1 MHANATQ
8 PVANTPVG
16 ACCSAEALL
25 ERWIGLDSQTVG
37 SAAIARAVRV
47 RMEACGEPDE
57 AAFVARITRDAA
69 EQCRFID
76 EVVVPE
82 SWFFRDCQIF
92 DVLRQF
98 ATAFVTAP
106 GRAPLRIL
114 CAPCAA
120 GEEPYSVAMVLFEA
134 GLSSDQFRIDAV
146 DVSHAALARAAA
158 ATYSANAFR
167 GDDLTFRDRW
177 FHPQG
182 SATSLDESVR
192 KQVHFSSG
200 NLLDESFAID
210 RQPYDVIFCRNL
222 LIYLTRDARSRVEN
236 VIDRLL
242 APDGLL
248 MLGAAEPAILKGSW
262 ISCGSNAVFALRR
275 GTRATSPLPA
285 SQPMQHAAA
294 TAASMQDG
302 PAHLTADHRSV
313 ERASGYAPL
322 QSRMDEPVAPG
333 SSAGDEL
340 LREAHALAGAGR
352 RGEAMEAC
360 QRHQQAAGPSA
371 QVFFLMGALHQAAG
385 DLDRAEACLHKAL
398 YMDPV
403 HDEAFLALA
412 IVATQRGDDRM
423 AEHYRRS
430 AARIVSR
437 KGAS

>member
-8 PVANTPVG
+8 PVASTPAE
-16 ACCSAEALL
+16 ACRSAESWL

-37 SAAIARAVRV
+37 SAAIARAVRL

-57 AAFVARITRDAA
+57 VAFIARITRDAA

-82 SWFFRDCQIF
+82 SWFFRDGQVF
-92 DVLRQF
+92 DILRHFAAAF
-98 ATAFVTAP
+98 ATGP

-114 CAPCAA
+114 CSPCAG

-177 FHPQG
+177 FHSQG
-182 SATSLDESVR
+182 SAASLDESVR

-200 NLLDESFAID
+200 NMLDESFATD

-222 LIYLTRDARSRVEN
+222 LIYLTCDARSRVER

-248 MLGAAEPAILKGSW
+248 MLGAAEPPILKGAW
-262 ISCGSNAVFALRR
+262 ISGGRNAAFALRR
-275 GTRATSPLPA
+275 GTRAPSPLPA
-285 SQPMQHAAA
+285 LQPMQHAAA
-294 TAASMQDG
+294 AASRMQDG
-302 PAHLTADHRSV
+302 PGHLPADHRPA
-313 ERASGYAPL
+313 ECAGGHEAL
-322 QSRMDEPVAPG
+322 QSRMDKPVVPG
-333 SSAGDEL
+333 CSAGEAL

-352 RGEAMEAC
+352 RSEAMEAC
-360 QRHQQAAGPSA
+360 QRHQQAEGPSA
-371 QVFFLMGALHQAAG
+371 EVFFLMGGLHQAAG

-398 YMDPV
+398 YMDPS
-403 HDEAFLALA
+403 HDEAFLSLA

-430 AARIVSR
+430 AARILSR